1 MTLILA
7 IIPVLL
13 LIILMAFFKMPGD
26 KSSIISLIVTMLIA
40 IFGFAFSVDNLF
52 YSFLYGALKAVSP
65 ILIIIL
71 MAIFSYNVLLKTE
84 KMEIIKQQFASISTD
99 KSIQVLLL
107 TWGFGGLLEA
117 MAGFGTAVAIPAAIL
132 ISLGFKPIFSATVSL
147 IANSVATAFGAIG
160 TPVLVLAKETNLDV
174 LHLSTNVVLQLS
186 VLMFLIP
193 LVLLFLTDS
202 KLKSL
207 PKNIFLALLVGGV
220 SLVSQYLAAK
230 YMGAESPAIIGS
242 ILSIIVIVLYG
253 KLTASK
259 EEKARKSHL
268 KTKDILN
275 AWSIYLLIL
284 FLIILTSPLFPELR
298 HTLENNWITRI
309 SLPINASTVNY
320 TISWLT
326 HAGVL
331 LFIGTFIGG
340 LIQGAKVKDLF
351 IVLWNT
357 VKQLKKTFIT
367 VICLVGLSTIM
378 DSAGMIAVIA
388 TATLSGINPADIASI
403 EVLKDAASAA
413 IYGSRGSNGVVIVT
427 TQKGKTGKPKVSFNA
442 SVGFQ
447 TLEKKIDLLSAT
459 EWMEFRTRWNDAY
472 YLSEAQKKG
481 ITNASIRD
489 DNATRLANVGVKAG
503 TDNAYLYI
511 LDDRWFNYLSQDMRD
526 SHTYTPTSESLS
538 LLDWQDEVYRT
549 AIVQDYSL
557 NVSGATDNVSYLF
570 SGGYMN
576 QEGLATGTGYKR
588 FSFRANVESK
598 INKYLSIGN
607 RFLIPARTRFL

>member
-7 IIPVLL
+7 VIPVLL
-13 LIILMAFFKMPGD
+13 LIILMAFFKMSGD

-40 IFGFAFSVDNLF
+40 LFGFAFSVDNLF

-220 SLVSQYLAAK
+220 SLASQYVAAK

-242 ILSIIVIVLYG
+242 ILSIIVIVIYG

-259 EEKARKSHL
+259 EEKTRKSHL

-284 FLIILTSPLFPELR
+284 FLIILTSPLFPGLR

-378 DSAGMIAVIA
+378 DSSGMIAVIA
-388 TATLSGINPADIASI
+388 TA
-403 EVLKDAASAA
+403 
-413 IYGSRGSNGVVIVT
+413 
-427 TQKGKTGKPKVSFNA
+427 
-442 SVGFQ
+442 
-447 TLEKKIDLLSAT
+447 
-459 EWMEFRTRWNDAY
+459 
-472 YLSEAQKKG
+472 
-481 ITNASIRD
+481 
-489 DNATRLANVGVKAG
+489 
-503 TDNAYLYI
+503 
-511 LDDRWFNYLSQDMRD
+511 
-526 SHTYTPTSESLS
+526 
-538 LLDWQDEVYRT
+538 
-549 AIVQDYSL
+549 
-557 NVSGATDNVSYLF
+557 
-570 SGGYMN
+570 
-576 QEGLATGTGYKR
+576 LATGSLYPLFAPVIGCLGTFITGSDTSSNILFGKLQ
-588 FSFRANVESK
+588 ANVAGQIHVSPDWLSAANTVGATGGK
-598 INKYLSIGN
+598 IISPQSIAIATSAGN
-607 RFLIPARTRFL
+607 QQGKEGEILKAAIPYALIYVAITGIIVYIFS

>member
-193 LVLLFLTDS
+193 LVLLFLTNP
-202 KLKSL
+202 KLKAL
-207 PKNIFLALLVGGV
+207 P
-220 SLVSQYLAAK
+220 
-230 YMGAESPAIIGS
+230 
-242 ILSIIVIVLYG
+242 
-253 KLTASK
+253 
-259 EEKARKSHL
+259 KSHL

-388 TATLSGINPADIASI
+388 TALATATGSLYPLFAPVIGCLGTFITGSDTSSNILFGKLQASVAGQIHVSPDWLSAANTVGATGGKIISPQSIAIATSAGNQQGKEGEILKAAIPYALVYVAITGIN
-403 EVLKDAASAA
+403 V
-413 IYGSRGSNGVVIVT
+413 
-427 TQKGKTGKPKVSFNA
+427 
-442 SVGFQ
+442 
-447 TLEKKIDLLSAT
+447 
-459 EWMEFRTRWNDAY
+459 
-472 YLSEAQKKG
+472 
-481 ITNASIRD
+481 
-489 DNATRLANVGVKAG
+489 
-503 TDNAYLYI
+503 YI
-511 LDDRWFNYLSQDMRD
+511 
-526 SHTYTPTSESLS
+526 
-538 LLDWQDEVYRT
+538 
-549 AIVQDYSL
+549 
-557 NVSGATDNVSYLF
+557 F
-570 SGGYMN
+570 S
-576 QEGLATGTGYKR
+576 
-588 FSFRANVESK
+588 
-598 INKYLSIGN
+598 
-607 RFLIPARTRFL
+607 